1 MTDEQMSVL
10 HWDQTGTFSVRGVLL
25 NVDSHNHISFASD
38 KHFEQVDICQ
48 MGKEGNKKVG
58 RSMEV
63 VAAVISTICG
73 IDVHGLNFYS
83 NSIF

>member
-1 MTDEQMSVL
+1 MLGPNWE
-10 HWDQTGTFSVRGVLL
+10 QTGTSSVRGLLL
-25 NVDSHNHISFASD
+25 NVGSDNHILSFASD

-48 MGKEGNKKVG
+48 MGKERNKKVG
-58 RSMEV
+58 RSMGV
-63 VAAVISTICG
+63 LATVISTICG

>member
-1 MTDEQMSVL
+1 VL
-10 HWDQTGTFSVRGVLL
+10 RLLLGTNWDQTGTSSLRGLLL
-25 NVDSHNHISFASD
+25 NIGSDNHIKSFAST

-48 MGKEGNKKVG
+48 MGKEGNKKIG
-58 RSMEV
+58 RNMEV
-63 VAAVISTICG
+63 LATVISAICG